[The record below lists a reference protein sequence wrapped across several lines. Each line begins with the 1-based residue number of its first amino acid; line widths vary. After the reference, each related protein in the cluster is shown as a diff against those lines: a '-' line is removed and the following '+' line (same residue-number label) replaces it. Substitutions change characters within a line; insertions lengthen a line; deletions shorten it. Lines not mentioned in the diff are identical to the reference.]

1 MVKSLP
7 KRAQVNEQETWNL
20 NTLFENEAAYET
32 AVQVAVKEATT
43 FEGNYKGTITDST
56 SAINALDAYLSL
68 QEKLVTISSYAELAA
83 SVDLLDDEAQMR
95 ESKFGSIAA
104 KIGSQTSFLMSELT
118 ELSEDTLKQASEQ
131 SEEYATVFDKIIREK
146 PYQLHPEVEKTL
158 AAFSSSF
165 QAPYSLYNTTKM
177 ADINFPD
184 FTADGKAYPLS
195 YVSFEGKWESEP
207 KTAVRRAA
215 FETFSD
221 TLRKYQNTTAKT
233 YDMHVQME
241 KTNADLRGYDS
252 VIDSLLMEQD
262 VDRSMYN
269 RQIDVIMEE
278 LAPHMRKYAKL
289 LQKIYGLDE
298 MTFADLK
305 MPIDP
310 LYEPSITVEES
321 KKYMN
326 DALAVMG
333 DDYLDMVNRAYSERW
348 VDFAQNEGKSTGA
361 FCASPYGNESF
372 ILISWTGS
380 MEDVFVL
387 AHEFGHA
394 GHFQLSNK
402 AQNLFNS
409 ESSFYFIEAPSTM
422 NEMLMANHLL
432 KNSDDPKFK
441 RWVLS
446 SIVARTYYHNF
457 VTHLLEAAF
466 QRKVYEIV
474 DAGGNVN
481 ATILNDLKRGVLEE
495 FWGDSVTINDGAE
508 LTWMRQPHY
517 YMGLYPYTY
526 SAGLTISTE
535 MAKRVLHEGEPA
547 VEDWLNVLRAGGSKK
562 PAELAKMAGI
572 DITTDKPLRDTI
584 SYIGGLIDEI
594 EKLTE
599 EIEAQ

>member
-1 MVKSLP
+1 MAKSLP

-20 NTLFENEAAYET
+20 NTLFENEQDYE
-32 AVQVAVKEATT
+32 QAVKDAETEATA
-43 FEGNYKGTITDST
+43 FEKNYKGTIIDST
-56 SAINALDAYLSL
+56 SAIQALDAYRSL
-68 QEKLVTISSYAELAA
+68 QEKLVKISSYAELTA
-83 SVDLLDDEAQMR
+83 SVDLTNDAAQMR
-95 ESKFGSIAA
+95 ESQFGSIAA
-104 KIGSQTSFLMSELT
+104 KIGSQTSFVMSELT
-118 ELSEDTLKQASEQ
+118 ALSEETLQQASKQ
-131 SEEYATVFDKIIREK
+131 SGEYATVFDKIIREK

-165 QAPYSLYNTTKM
+165 QAPYSMYNTTKM
-177 ADINFPD
+177 ADIDFPD
-184 FTADGKAYPLS
+184 FTADGKTYPLS

-207 KTAVRRAA
+207 KTLIRRAA
-215 FETFSD
+215 FKTFSD
-221 TLRKYQNTTAKT
+221 TLRKYQHTTAKT

-241 KTNADLRGYDS
+241 KTTSDLRGYDS
-252 VIDSLLMEQD
+252 VIDYLLMEQD

-289 LQKIYGLDE
+289 LQKIYSLDE
-298 MTFADLK
+298 ITFADLK
-305 MPIDP
+305 IPIDP

-321 KKYMN
+321 KEYMN

-348 VDFAQNEGKSTGA
+348 IDFAQNEGKSTGA
-361 FCASPYGNESF
+361 FCASPYGNGSF

-387 AHEFGHA
+387 AHELGHA
-394 GHFQLSNK
+394 GHFNYANE

-409 ESSFYFIEAPSTM
+409 ESSLYFIEAPSTM

-432 KNSDDPKFK
+432 KNSADPKFK

-466 QRKVYEIV
+466 QRKVYERV
-474 DAGGNVN
+474 DAGGHVN
-481 ATILNDLKRGVLEE
+481 ASTLNDLKRGVLEE
-495 FWGDSVTINDGAE
+495 FWGDSVKINDGAE

-535 MAKRVLHEGEPA
+535 MAKRVLKEGEPA
-547 VEDWLNVLRAGGSKK
+547 VEDWLTTLRAGGSKK

-584 SYIGGLIDEI
+584 SYIGELIDEI
-594 EKLTE
+594 QKLTE

>member
-7 KRAQVNEQETWNL
+7 KRAQVAEQETWNL
-20 NTLFENEAAYET
+20 QTLFANEEAYQQ
-32 AVQVAVKEATT
+32 AVQEVEKEATSFAT
-43 FEGNYKGTITDST
+43 QYKGSITDAA
-56 SAINALDAYLSL
+56 SAIKALDVYRSL
-68 QEKLVTISSYAELAA
+68 QEKVIPIASYAELAA
-83 SVDLLDDEAQMR
+83 SVDLTNDTAQMR
-95 ESKFGSIAA
+95 ESRFSSLAA
-104 KIGSQTSFLMSELT
+104 KIGSQTSFVMSELS
-118 ELSEDTLKQASEQ
+118 ELSEEILQQASEQ
-131 SEEYATVFDKIIREK
+131 SEDYSVLFEKIIREK
-146 PYQLHPEVEKTL
+146 PHQLHPEVEKSL
-158 AAFSSSF
+158 AALSSTF
-165 QAPYSLYNTTKM
+165 QAPYSLYNTTKL

-184 FTADGKAYPLS
+184 FTVDGVKYPLS
-195 YVSFEGKWESEP
+195 YVSFEGAWESEP
-207 KTAVRRAA
+207 DTAKRRAA
-215 FETFSD
+215 FHTFSSK
-221 TLRKYQNTTAKT
+221 LREYQHTTAKT
-233 YDMHVQME
+233 YDMHVQTE
-241 KTNADLRGYDS
+241 KTIANLRGYDS
-252 VIDSLLMEQD
+252 VIDYLLMEQD
-262 VDRSMYN
+262 ADRAMYN

-289 LQKIYGLDE
+289 LQKIYSLDE

-321 KKYMN
+321 KTYMN
-326 DALAVMG
+326 DALAIMG

-348 VDFAQNEGKSTGA
+348 IDFAQNEGKSTGA
-361 FCASPYGNESF
+361 FCASPYGSDSF

-387 AHEFGHA
+387 AHELGHA
-394 GHFQLSNK
+394 GHFYHANRS
-402 AQNLFNS
+402 QNLFNS
-409 ESSFYFIEAPSTM
+409 MSSLYFIEAPSTM

-432 KNSDDPKFK
+432 KNSEDPKFK

-466 QRKVYEIV
+466 QRKVYELV

-495 FWGDSVTINDGAE
+495 FWGDTITLNEGAE

-535 MAKRVLHEGEPA
+535 MAKRVLNEGKPA

-572 DITTDKPLRDTI
+572 DITTDKPLRDTVA
-584 SYIGGLIDEI
+584 YIGGLIEQI
-594 EKLTE
+594 EQLTK

>member
-7 KRAQVNEQETWNL
+7 KRTAVNEQETWNL
-20 NTLFENEAAYET
+20 NTLFEDERAY
-32 AVQVAVKEATT
+32 QHAVKDAESQAAA
-43 FEGNYKGTITDST
+43 FSRDYKGTITDAN
-56 SAINALDAYLSL
+56 SAIRALDAYRSL
-68 QEKLVTISSYAELAA
+68 QEKLVKISSYAELAA
-83 SVDLLDDEAQMR
+83 SVDLTDDAAQMR
-95 ESKFGSIAA
+95 ESQFGSIAA
-104 KIGSQTSFLMSELT
+104 KIASQTSFVMSELT
-118 ELSEDTLKQASEQ
+118 ELSEETLKQASEQ
-131 SEEYATVFDKIIREK
+131 SDDYAALFEKIIREK

-158 AAFSSSF
+158 AALSSSF

-177 ADINFPD
+177 ADIRFPD
-184 FTADGKAYPLS
+184 FTADGKNYPLS

-207 KTAVRRAA
+207 ETAVRRAA

-221 TLRKYQNTTAKT
+221 TLRNYQHTTAKT

-241 KTNADLRGYDS
+241 KTTADLRGYDS
-252 VIDSLLMEQD
+252 VIDYLLMEQD

-269 RQIDVIMEE
+269 RQIDVIMKD

-305 MPIDP
+305 IPVDP
-310 LYEPSITVEES
+310 SYEPSITVEES
-321 KKYMN
+321 KQYMTG
-326 DALAVMG
+326 ALSVMG
-333 DDYLDMVNRAYSERW
+333 EYYLDMVNRAYSERW
-348 VDFAQNEGKSTGA
+348 IDFAQNEGKSTGA
-361 FCASPYGNESF
+361 FCASPYGSGSF

-387 AHEFGHA
+387 AHELGHA
-394 GHFQLSNK
+394 GHFHHANE

-409 ESSFYFIEAPSTM
+409 ESSLYFIEAPSTM

-432 KNSDDPKFK
+432 KNSNDPKFK

-446 SIVARTYYHNF
+446 SIVSRTYYHNF

-466 QRKVYEIV
+466 QRKVYELA

-481 ATILNDLKRGVLEE
+481 ASILNELKRGVLEE
-495 FWGDSVTINDGAE
+495 FWGDSITLNKGAE

-547 VEDWLNVLRAGGSKK
+547 VKDWIQALRAGGSKK

-572 DITTDKPLRDTI
+572 DITTEKPLRDTI
-584 SYIGGLIDEI
+584 SYIGELIDQI
-594 EKLTE
+594 GKLTE
-599 EIEAQ
+599 EIDAQ

>member
-20 NTLFENEAAYET
+20 HILFENEQDYQKALADAKEEAA
-32 AVQVAVKEATT
+32 A
-43 FEGNYKGTITDST
+43 FEKNFKGTVTDAN
-56 SAINALDAYLSL
+56 SAIQALDAYRSL
-68 QEKLVTISSYAELAA
+68 QEKLTKISSYAELTA
-83 SVDLLDDEAQMR
+83 SVDLTNDDSQMR

-104 KIGSQTSFLMSELT
+104 KIGSQTAFIMSELT
-118 ELSEDTLKQASEQ
+118 ELSEQTLQQASEQ
-131 SEEYATVFDKIIREK
+131 SKGYASLFDKIIREK
-146 PYQLHPEVEKTL
+146 PHQLHPEVEKTL

-184 FTADGKAYPLS
+184 FTSDGKAYPLS
-195 YVSFEGKWESEP
+195 YVLFEGKWESEP
-207 KTAVRRAA
+207 KTPVRRAA
-215 FETFSD
+215 FKTFSD
-221 TLRKYQNTTAKT
+221 TLRKYQHTTAKT

-241 KTNADLRGYDS
+241 KTTSDLRGYDS
-252 VIDSLLMEQD
+252 VIDYLLMEQD

-289 LQKIYGLDE
+289 LQNIYGLDE

-305 MPIDP
+305 MPVDP

-326 DALAVMG
+326 DALSVMG
-333 DDYLDMVNRAYSERW
+333 ENYLDMVNRAYSERRI
-348 VDFAQNEGKSTGA
+348 DFAQNEGKSTGA
-361 FCASPYGNESF
+361 FCASPYGSGSF

-387 AHEFGHA
+387 AHELGHA
-394 GHFQLSNK
+394 GHFNYANE

-409 ESSFYFIEAPSTM
+409 QSSLYFIEAPSTM

-432 KNSDDPKFK
+432 KNSNDPKFK

-466 QRKVYEIV
+466 QRKVYELV

-495 FWGDSVTINDGAE
+495 FWGDSVRINEGAE

-535 MAKRVLHEGEPA
+535 MAKRVLQEGEPA
-547 VEDWLNVLRAGGSKK
+547 VEDWLNTLRAGGSKK

>member
-1 MVKSLP
+1 MKSLP

-20 NTLFENEAAYET
+20 KTLFENEQDYEK
-32 AVQVAVKEATT
+32 AVKDAEMESTA
-43 FEGNYKGTITDST
+43 FEKNYKGTIIDST
-56 SAINALDAYLSL
+56 SAIQALDAYRSL
-68 QEKLVTISSYAELAA
+68 QEKLVKISSYAELAA
-83 SVDLLDDEAQMR
+83 SVDLTNDEAQMR

-104 KIGSQTSFLMSELT
+104 KIASQTSFVMSELT
-118 ELSEDTLKQASEQ
+118 ALSEETLQQASKQ

-146 PYQLHPEVEKTL
+146 PHQLHPEVEKTL

-184 FTADGKAYPLS
+184 FTADGKVYPLS

-207 KTAVRRAA
+207 KTPVRRAA
-215 FETFSD
+215 FETFSN
-221 TLRKYQNTTAKT
+221 TLRTYQHTTAKT

-241 KTNADLRGYDS
+241 KTTSDLRGYDS
-252 VIDSLLMEQD
+252 VIDYLLMEQD

-289 LQKIYGLDE
+289 LQKIYNLDE

-310 LYEPSITVEES
+310 VYEPSITVEES
-321 KKYMN
+321 KKYMH

-333 DDYLDMVNRAYSERW
+333 NDYLDMVNRAYSERW
-348 VDFAQNEGKSTGA
+348 IDFAQNEGKSTGA
-361 FCASPYGNESF
+361 FCASPYGNGSF

-387 AHEFGHA
+387 AHELGHA
-394 GHFQLSNK
+394 GHFYYANE

-409 ESSFYFIEAPSTM
+409 ESSLYFIEAPSTM

-466 QRKVYEIV
+466 QRKVYERV

-481 ATILNDLKRGVLEE
+481 ATILNELKRGVLEE
-495 FWGDSVTINDGAE
+495 FWGDSVKINDGAE

-535 MAKRVLHEGEPA
+535 MAKRVLDEGEPA
-547 VEDWLNVLRAGGSKK
+547 VEDWLHTLRAGGSKK

-584 SYIGGLIDEI
+584 SYIGGLIDDI
-594 EKLTE
+594 EKLTK

>member
-1 MVKSLP
+1 MAKSLP

-20 NTLFENEAAYET
+20 NTLFENEQDYE
-32 AVQVAVKEATT
+32 QAVKDAETEATA
-43 FEGNYKGTITDST
+43 FEKNYKGTIIDST
-56 SAINALDAYLSL
+56 SAIVALDAYRSL
-68 QEKLVTISSYAELAA
+68 QEKLVKISSYAELTA
-83 SVDLLDDEAQMR
+83 SVDLTNDAAQMR
-95 ESKFGSIAA
+95 ESQFGSIAA
-104 KIGSQTSFLMSELT
+104 KIGSQTSFVMSELT
-118 ELSEDTLKQASEQ
+118 ALSEETLQQASQQ
-131 SEEYATVFDKIIREK
+131 SGEYATVFDKIIREK

-165 QAPYSLYNTTKM
+165 QAPYSMYNTTKM
-177 ADINFPD
+177 ADIDFPD
-184 FTADGKAYPLS
+184 FTADGKTYPLS

-207 KTAVRRAA
+207 KTLIRRAA
-215 FETFSD
+215 FKTFSD
-221 TLRKYQNTTAKT
+221 TLRKYQHTTAKT

-241 KTNADLRGYDS
+241 KTTSDLRGYDS
-252 VIDSLLMEQD
+252 VIDYLLMEQD
-262 VDRSMYN
+262 VDRAMYN

-289 LQKIYGLDE
+289 LQKIYRLDE
-298 MTFADLK
+298 ITFADLK
-305 MPIDP
+305 IPIDP

-348 VDFAQNEGKSTGA
+348 IDFAQNEGKSTGA
-361 FCASPYGNESF
+361 FCASPYGNGSF

-387 AHEFGHA
+387 AHELGHA
-394 GHFQLSNK
+394 GHFNYANE

-409 ESSFYFIEAPSTM
+409 ESSLYFIEAPSTM

-432 KNSDDPKFK
+432 KNSADPKFK

-466 QRKVYEIV
+466 QRKVYERV
-474 DAGGNVN
+474 DSGGHVN
-481 ATILNDLKRGVLEE
+481 ASTLNDLKRGVLEE
-495 FWGDSVTINDGAE
+495 FWGDSVKMNDGAE

-535 MAKRVLHEGEPA
+535 MAKRVLKEGKPA
-547 VEDWLNVLRAGGSKK
+547 VEDWLTTLRAGGSKK

-584 SYIGGLIDEI
+584 SYIGELIDEI
-594 EKLTE
+594 QKLTE